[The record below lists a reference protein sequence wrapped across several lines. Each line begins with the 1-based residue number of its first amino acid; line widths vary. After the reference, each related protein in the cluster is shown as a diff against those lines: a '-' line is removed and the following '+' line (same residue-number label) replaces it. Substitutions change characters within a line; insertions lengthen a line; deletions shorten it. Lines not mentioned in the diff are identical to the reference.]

1 MDSIHI
7 WHIIDT
13 VFPNSKKIK
22 FSDTLRL
29 IFNLP
34 DKIDLKRNDDY
45 VA

>member
-7 WHIIDT
+7 GHEIDT
-13 VFPNSKKIK
+13 VFPNSKKVK
-22 FSDTLRL
+22 FSDTHRL

-34 DKIDLKRNDDY
+34 DKINLKRNDDY